1 MGVIK
6 MFEEDFGPFGIL
18 FYVMVMLLFFS
29 IPIIVGFVSGLIAMN
44 KRKLKT
50 AMALWSLILFS
61 PIFFILIMSI
71 FNDSPG
77 FIGQS
82 LVQQPA
88 YSLILV
94 SETLP
99 FVIPV
104 WILGALVLYSIGR
117 RNSVHAQKKFII

>member
-1 MGVIK
+1 MD
-6 MFEEDFGPFGIL
+6 EELFGPFGIL

-61 PIFFILIMSI
+61 PIFLILILNPS
-71 FNDSPG
+71 DRG
-77 FIGQS
+77 YIGQPAWNS
-82 LVQQPA
+82 LT
-88 YSLILV
+88 LI
-94 SETLP
+94 SGTLP

-117 RNSVHAQKKFII
+117 RNSAR

>member
-1 MGVIK
+1 

-61 PIFFILIMSI
+61 PIIFILIMRI
-71 FNDSPG
+71 FNHTPAG
-77 FIGQS
+77 FIGQT
-82 LVQQPA
+82 LVQEPA
-88 YSLILV
+88 YSLIMV

-117 RNSVHAQKKFII
+117 RNIARAEKKFII